1 MLNTISGSS
10 SLPREVL
17 QWLDQL
23 DLSYAV
29 RNPRMD
35 LSTGFIV
42 AEILCRRYPNELS
55 ILTFYNAHRKDRK
68 IDNWQQIQKFLNRK
82 KFKITKE

>member
-1 MLNTISGSS
+1 MLNTISGGS

-17 QWLDQL
+17 QWLDML

-35 LSTGFIV
+35 LSNGFLV
-42 AEILCRRYPNELS
+42 AEILTRKFPTELS
-55 ILTFYNAHRKDRK
+55 ILTFYNAQKTDLK
-68 IDNWQQIQKFLNRK
+68 TDNWQQIQKCS
-82 KFKITKE
+82 